1 MTKSGT
7 ASKKL
12 TPKRVAMSAALACIF
27 TAAMLLAVSTLIS
40 HELLPLS
47 YERIYACICM
57 FSGSA
62 LGSVLLASG
71 VSEGKAIAALI
82 NAAVIMALIFTA
94 GVIAGQGSISA
105 SAIPYQLLCVALGSI
120 TGCIPT
126 LRKIKRKRK

>member
-12 TPKRVAMSAALACIF
+12 TPKRVAISSVLACALMAAL
-27 TAAMLLAVSTLIS
+27 LLAISSLIS
-40 HELLPLS
+40 RELLPLS
-47 YERIYACICM
+47 YERVYICICM

-62 LGSVLLASG
+62 LGSLLLVSG
-71 VSEGKAIAALI
+71 MNEGKAIAALI
-82 NAAVIMALIFTA
+82 NAGAIMVFIFIA

-120 TGCIPT
+120 TGCIST
-126 LRKIKRKRK
+126 LRKIKRKRR